1 MNILTTAQ
9 TLQAINARLQRPI
22 TRQAF
27 HQSVVPLLIERGDAE
42 KLGAV
47 IVVDGAAVPNWSAYM
62 AWREAQIDAGAL
74 PSWHPYSIEEMEA
87 HFHGEHD

>member
-1 MNILTTAQ
+1 MNVLTTAQ
-9 TLQAINARLQRPI
+9 ALQAINARLQRPI

-27 HQSVVPLLIERGDAE
+27 WQSVVPLLIERGDAK

-47 IVVDGAAVPNWSAYM
+47 IVVDGAAVASWSAYM

-74 PSWHPYSIEEMEA
+74 PSWHRYSIDEMEA